1 MTAVIK
7 TLTFS
12 TLPDTNPSTPPT
24 GYSKPSGSDAARI
37 GLGLFYLSG
46 VTETIWVDNTTLTGT
61 TIYSRVTLP
70 ATVDGAAAGCCLID
84 SSGNGYEVITGT
96 TNNNFRIF
104 AVTNGKLSGGVLAT
118 FAVSPI
124 ANAVIEFSHTG
135 TTLTVK
141 QNGSAVGTLTA
152 ITRPTNPMAGA
163 TSRGGKLAAM
173 QSEYDAAQSVVSING
188 GSPFTASQISGTAS
202 LTGFTGVVTSI
213 ASDLTGLNFSGI
225 GGTATDPTYTK
236 SVPVDGN
243 VYPKRGSTATLTF
256 AKGAETA
263 NGTILINKDADQTTV
278 IVSSPINDDITTL
291 FGAIKNVTGRSAAN
305 TDEVYHAIPAP
316 MLTNGMDTIL
326 PADAILP
333 NGEMQFYNAGSFPCW
348 IWTAATGINYYYWVT
363 ITESGSVVVT
373 AASKNIIL
381 GLGFGIGI

>member
-12 TLPDTNPSTPPT
+12 TLPDANPSSPPT
-24 GYSKPSGSDAARI
+24 GYSKPSGSDNARI
-37 GLGLFYLSG
+37 GLGLFYLAG
-46 VTETIWVDNTTLTGT
+46 ATETIWVDNTALTGT
-61 TIYSRVTLP
+61 TIYARVTLP

-124 ANAVIEFSHTG
+124 ASAVIEFSHNG

-173 QSEYDAAQSVVSING
+173 QSEYDAAQ
-188 GSPFTASQISGTAS
+188 A
-202 LTGFTGVVTSI
+202 VTSI
-213 ASDLTGLNFSGI
+213 NDGSPITAGQVGIPIVTAGFTAKPTAVTATYASGTKSITATVDS
-225 GGTATDPTYTK
+225 GGTATNFNISIQDRIEAEDWPVNGDTLTFTFTYLAESATLTQTLVKKVTETVLTFSGAVIDDPKAMGYWLTADGFTVEGGEMAYIPYGDLVLTAD
-236 SVPVDGN
+236 SGGSATNSGTFTSWFRPATLTGAGN
-243 VYPKRGSTATLTF
+243 VYYY
-256 AKGAETA
+256 EW
-263 NGTILINKDADQTTV
+263 
-278 IVSSPINDDITTL
+278 
-291 FGAIKNVTGRSAAN
+291 NVT
-305 TDEVYHAIPAP
+305 E
-316 MLTNGMDTIL
+316 
-326 PADAILP
+326 
-333 NGEMQFYNAGSFPCW
+333 AG
-348 IWTAATGINYYYWVT
+348 
-363 ITESGSVVVT
+363 ITPTSI
-373 AASKNIIL
+373 SKNIIL